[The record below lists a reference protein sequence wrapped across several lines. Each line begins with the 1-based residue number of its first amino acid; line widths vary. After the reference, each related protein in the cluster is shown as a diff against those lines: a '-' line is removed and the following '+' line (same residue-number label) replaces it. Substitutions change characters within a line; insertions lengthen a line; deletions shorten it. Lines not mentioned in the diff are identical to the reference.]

1 MNFGTPVPLLLG
13 IFMVICAVA
22 LFFLDRLKPGYE
34 RDSDKVYSILFL
46 LSGVFLL
53 ANLNLDVISSF
64 QQMLMV
70 GMLVALMIQ
79 NINSR
84 TPIAARG
91 GPIDDS
97 GYGGYRPPPVRGG
110 RPPTYGSDN
119 RANLRAELDRRD
131 YGPDDRYNRPRPM
144 LGGREEPGR
153 SPYGQDNY
161 NAYGDDRPV
170 RRSDG
175 PLDRPMD
182 RRPPDARP
190 IDGRPIDERPPIANS
205 DGPPFYGSG
214 PRPTDDRVRRRR
226 PPKSRSEYNDRY
238 RLDPGP
244 PPRPDYR
251 PDREPL

>member
-1 MNFGTPVPLLLG
+1 VNFGTPVPLLLG

-34 RDSDKVYSILFL
+34 RDIDKVYAILFL
-46 LSGVFLL
+46 ISGVFLL
-53 ANLNLDVISSF
+53 GNLTMDIIPSF

-70 GMLVALMIQ
+70 GMLVSLMIQ
-79 NINSR
+79 NIN
-84 TPIAARG
+84 ARSPNAVRSGPVVDDG
-91 GPIDDS
+91 GY
-97 GYGGYRPPPVRGG
+97 GGGYRPPPTRGG
-110 RPPTYGSDN
+110 RPPAYIPDN

-144 LGGREEPGR
+144 LGGREEPGGR
-153 SPYGQDNY
+153 PPYGQDNY

-175 PLDRPMD
+175 PPDRPLEGRPMD
-182 RRPPDARP
+182 GRPPMDS
-190 IDGRPIDERPPIANS
+190 RPPLNGP
-205 DGPPFYGSG
+205 DGPPYYGGG

-226 PPKSRSEYNDRY
+226 PPKSRGEYNDRY

-251 PDREPL
+251 PDRDPL